1 MKKTLIGLL
10 GSTVICVLFLA
21 GCIDEHYGEDSNT
34 IVTNLTGYAWERT
47 FQIRTE
53 DGRDAE
59 VCEHYEFGLNGKA
72 SCKSRTTCDSEEV
85 EEHVHYFRYDFIT
98 PNNRYLLLDYCYWQI
113 DRISSSVLSI
123 YETFENPVFK
133 WLAKHDHVMV
143 IAWIYVFTLIIVI
156 TFAIEIGQKVT
167 NTGNME
173 FADIVFGVVGFIV
186 MFFIFAVIREIYK
199 GIVSLIRDVA
209 HQDQNRSK
217 KRHQRAYDEYEEDVM
232 DEDDEE

>member
-1 MKKTLIGLL
+1 MRFMKELL
-10 GSTVICVLFLA
+10 YGIVELLA
-21 GCIDEHYGEDSNT
+21 KIHS
-34 IVTNLTGYAWERT
+34 
-47 FQIRTE
+47 
-53 DGRDAE
+53 
-59 VCEHYEFGLNGKA
+59 
-72 SCKSRTTCDSEEV
+72 
-85 EEHVHYFRYDFIT
+85 
-98 PNNRYLLLDYCYWQI
+98 YLLRFNDA
-113 DRISSSVLSI
+113 
-123 YETFENPVFK
+123 YEYNFSDKELHFLVIGILGMMFIFVVYPVFK
-133 WLAKHDHVMV
+133 WLAKHDHV
-143 IAWIYVFTLIIVI
+143 
-156 TFAIEIGQKVT
+156 IEIGQKVT